1 VKESSV
7 SLELEPAK
15 RRTAVAAAE
24 ATARDTIL
32 FKICMWLN
40 PPSDTDTVQVYA
52 PFRRVENEFFEFTRN
67 TQKAVF
73 T

>member
-1 VKESSV
+1 VNESSG

-24 ATARDTIL
+24 ATAREKIL
-32 FKICMWLN
+32 FKFCMWLN

-52 PFRRVENEFFEFTRN
+52 PFRPVEGEFFGFTRN

-73 T
+73 A